1 MAFFYYCFFGMMFS
15 DAGYGLIMFLATL
28 FILLKCKPEG
38 QKRKTVMMYMYC
50 GISTMFWGI
59 MFGSFFGDIINIVGT
74 ISSDCRKYG
83 CMRGLTRRSS

>member
-1 MAFFYYCFFGMMFS
+1 MMFS

-59 MFGSFFGDIINIVGT
+59 MFGSFSET
-74 ISSDCRKYG
+74 
-83 CMRGLTRRSS
+83 